1 MSGETL
7 CNDEKAV
14 SHMLPY
20 MFGSLGKTRA
30 VLLHHPLIDNPH
42 VQDQLEE
49 LLLKLCIYLK
59 TKMLIHHWDV
69 VCNNN
74 QNWTENWDI
83 TKVKVKG
90 KEPMR

>member
-1 MSGETL
+1 VWMLTYTLMSGETL

-42 VQDQLEE
+42 VQEAVYLLEDKDANPS
-49 LLLKLCIYLK
+49 LGCS
-59 TKMLIHHWDV
+59 V
-69 VCNNN
+69 
-74 QNWTENWDI
+74 QQ
-83 TKVKVKG
+83 
-90 KEPMR
+90 